1 MTNDDPLAWDRQVR
15 LLAEFDELYRIRLN
29 QDPMEA
35 DPSGPFI
42 GVPPITERTAFA
54 ELQSFPGELPI
65 RHPLER
71 WFYRLADAR
80 VNAPFVRRIACF
92 WRSDRV
98 ETESLKETNL
108 TRADLLRRVL
118 RDGPARHQSWSEL
131 EKSLDAEGPS
141 PSELWQRRDE
151 LAKRAGFENLENVLD
166 PVEGTRELVEQWQ
179 ERSAPI
185 TGDVLPRE
193 ALASLS
199 VGMSMEASRGWP
211 VHISAPSMARLLGE
225 KTWMSLAPVKE
236 PRWPELLGPSSFM
249 RALYHLGGSLA
260 GAWAPESCA
269 FVLSHDPWKL
279 ESHRLGALVSSLA
292 LNESWHFRVLGSNKD
307 QARLQVRALARSV
320 LLESRW
326 LCLKV
331 GLRAAAVES
340 RNALNSAFAELS
352 YRCLGFEL
360 PTSLAGYVPRLGR
373 SDAQRLLGLWLG
385 IADQMSLIQTF
396 DEDWYRNPRAIETL
410 RGQALERPSLQLE
423 KAQVS
428 EAQVATLRWLS
439 SNLDCA

>member
-1 MTNDDPLAWDRQVR
+1 MINEDPLAWDRQVR
-15 LLAEFDELYRIRLN
+15 HLAEFDELYRICLN
-29 QDPMEA
+29 QDPMRA

-42 GVPPITERTAFA
+42 GVPPITERAAFA
-54 ELQSFPGELPI
+54 ELQSLPANLPI
-65 RHPLER
+65 RRPLER

-80 VNAPFVRRIACF
+80 VNAPLSRQIACF

-98 ETESLKETNL
+98 ESASVKEANL
-108 TRADLLRRVL
+108 TRATLLRRVL
-118 RDGPARHQSWSEL
+118 RDGPARLQSWSEL
-131 EKSLDAEGPS
+131 EKSLDVAAPS

-151 LAKRAGFENLENVLD
+151 LAKRAGFESLEKILD
-166 PVEGTRELVEQWQ
+166 PVEATRELVEQWH
-179 ERSAPI
+179 ERSEPVVA
-185 TGDVLPRE
+185 DVLPRE

-199 VGMSMEASRGWP
+199 VGMSTEANEGWP
-211 VHISAPSMARLLGE
+211 QHISAPSMARLLGE
-225 KTWMSLAPVKE
+225 KTWIRLAPVKE

-260 GAWAPESCA
+260 DVWAPASCA

-279 ESHRLGALVSSLA
+279 DNHRLGALVSSLV
-292 LNESWHFRVLGSNKD
+292 LNESWHLRVLGSSRD
-307 QARLQVRALARSV
+307 QAQTQVRALARSV

-331 GLRAAAVES
+331 RLRAAAVES
-340 RNALNSAFAELS
+340 SNALNNAFAELS
-352 YRCLGFEL
+352 HRWLGFDL
-360 PTSLAGYVPRLGR
+360 PTCMAGYVPRLGR
-373 SDAQRLLGLWLG
+373 SDAQRLFGLWLG
-385 IADQMSLIQTF
+385 IADHLSLIQTF

-410 RGQALERPSLQLE
+410 RGQALERPNFQLE
-423 KAQVS
+423 KELVS